1 MSMYRV
7 SLVDVPSPETEAYK
21 DSLVN
26 WLRFNH
32 KDGFNAL
39 MYASLCLGLCLAGW
53 GVDVVAGHLL
63 AVHPHYTH
71 TPGTLPP
78 MKHSPLPAFKP

>member
-1 MSMYRV
+1 MHGV
-7 SLVDVPSPETEAYK
+7 SLVGVPSPESEAYR

-39 MYASLCLGLCLAGW
+39 VYVGLCAGLLLAGW
-53 GVDVVAGHLL
+53 GVAVLLGHLL
-63 AVHPHYTH
+63 AVHPSVHYTH
-71 TPGTLPP
+71 GTLPP
-78 MKHSPLPAFKP
+78 MKHNPLPAYEP